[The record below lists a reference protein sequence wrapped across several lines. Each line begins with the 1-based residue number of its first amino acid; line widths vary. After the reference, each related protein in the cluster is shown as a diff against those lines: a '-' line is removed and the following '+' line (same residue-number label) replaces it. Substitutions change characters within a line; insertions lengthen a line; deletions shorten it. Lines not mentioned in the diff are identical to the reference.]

1 MRTVT
6 PVHRSERS
14 PRATRRS
21 AVPVTYRRLI
31 RAAEKARRRAYA
43 PYSRFSVG
51 AAVLTS
57 RGGVYTGCNVE
68 NASGGL
74 TQCAERVAVHC
85 AVADGQRRLEA
96 VAVVGAPGITPCG
109 ACRQVM
115 SEFGVK
121 TVILAS
127 PRAAPTVVTL
137 QDLLPLPFTLR
148 AGRASHARL

>member
-6 PVHRSERS
+6 PAHRSGRS
-14 PRATRRS
+14 LGAPRRS
-21 AVPVTYRRLI
+21 AVPATYRRLI
-31 RAAEKARRRAYA
+31 RAAEKARQRAYT
-43 PYSRFSVG
+43 PYSRFPVG

-57 RGGVYTGCNVE
+57 QGSVYTGCNVE
-68 NASGGL
+68 NASSGL
-74 TQCAERVAVHC
+74 TLCAERVAIHC

-127 PRAAPTVVTL
+127 PRESPTVLAL

-148 AGRASHARL
+148 AVHTHARL